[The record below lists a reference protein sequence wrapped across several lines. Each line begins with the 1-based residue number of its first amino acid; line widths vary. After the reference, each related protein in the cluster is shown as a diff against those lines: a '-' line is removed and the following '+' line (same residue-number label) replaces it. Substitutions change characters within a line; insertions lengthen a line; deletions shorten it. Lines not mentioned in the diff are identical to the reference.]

1 MHPALPS
8 RRARRFFSA
17 AGFTLVEIGVVVT
30 IIGLLAA
37 LSIPA
42 LKKARISARNARVMN
57 DFRVFAGAFQQYAAD
72 NGGNWPADQATGAVM
87 PAAMKNYLRTSNW
100 VTPTPFGGYYNWDYN
115 QTHNGRVVK
124 AAIAIYGTAG
134 SPVTITTAE
143 LLEFDK
149 KYDDGNLTT
158 GSIQQGYQNC
168 PLYIIEN

>member
-57 DFRVFAGAFQQYAAD
+57 DFRVFAGAF
-72 NGGNWPADQATGAVM
+72 
-87 PAAMKNYLRTSNW
+87 
-100 VTPTPFGGYYNWDYN
+100 
-115 QTHNGRVVK
+115 
-124 AAIAIYGTAG
+124 
-134 SPVTITTAE
+134 
-143 LLEFDK
+143 
-149 KYDDGNLTT
+149 
-158 GSIQQGYQNC
+158 
-168 PLYIIEN
+168 